1 MIIIV
6 KDVKKFVGRSS
17 YFVVV
22 QWKSAE
28 VYLLNYHLSS
38 GTLVENWSLRE
49 G

>member
-6 KDVKKFVGRSS
+6 KDGKKFVGRSS

-22 QWKSAE
+22 GWKPAA
-28 VYLLNYHLSS
+28 VCLLTPHLSS